1 MFRKILTIVIF
12 SVFVLCSLPFFLG
25 LAISHTFFSQTFY
38 TGTLLNTSY
47 DPLMD
52 VATKNIL
59 ELDPAF
65 KQYFSED
72 EIRQILTSHFTKDLF
87 KTSIASSSSA
97 FAQSI
102 ASVTPST
109 PQAEAL
115 KVRLDFTPFIE
126 PSRLFLQDVTQLTLD
141 RLPPCVAGSTSTI
154 VGVFPRCAMASW
166 QTDDFKKKFN
176 DAFQKEYQQ
185 KVQKIVA
192 GSGETGF
199 VREVTV
205 DASLHDIAFALHQ
218 FEMMDLYIFFFVFA
232 FLSLMMLLWFRSI
245 HTGLT
250 LSSLM
255 LVTASVLGLLLAL
268 ILSRVVSLLPPDAIA
283 DPTVPQ
289 VTSDLARDLL
299 SVILMSFAKVYA
311 VIMGIVMLCSGA
323 MYYFAN
329 RYLKKS

>member
-12 SVFVLCSLPFFLG
+12 SVFVLCSIPFFLG
-25 LAISHTFFSQTFY
+25 LALSHTFFSQSFY

-47 DPLMD
+47 DPLMN

-65 KQYFSED
+65 KQYLSED
-72 EIRQILTSHFTKDLF
+72 EVREILTSYFTKDLF

-97 FAQSI
+97 FSQSI
-102 ASVTPST
+102 ASATPYTSQT
-109 PQAEAL
+109 EKL

-126 PSRLFLQDVTQLTLD
+126 PSRLVLQDVTQRILD
-141 RLPPCVAGSTSTI
+141 RLPPCVAGSTPTI
-154 VGVFPRCAMASW
+154 VGVFPRCAMVSW

-185 KVQKIVA
+185 KVQKIVV
-192 GSGETGF
+192 GPGETGF
-199 VREVTV
+199 ARDVTV
-205 DASLHDIAFALHQ
+205 DVSLRDISFALHQ
-218 FEMMDLYIFFFVFA
+218 FERMDLYIVFFVFA
-232 FLSLMMLLWFRSI
+232 FLSLMTLLWFRTI

-268 ILSRVVSLLPPDAIA
+268 ILSRVVSLFPPEAIA
-283 DPTVPQ
+283 DPTMPQ
-289 VTSDLARDLL
+289 ATSALARDLL

-329 RYLKKS
+329 RYLKKA